1 MKKIFIDSDVILDL
15 FLKRKPFYVDASRL
29 FVLLEKKRI
38 TGYTSPVIMTNLFYI
53 LSRLKNKV
61 FARKTLKKLR
71 IFVHILPMNE
81 KIIDV
86 ALLSHM
92 NDFEDAT
99 QLYTALENNVA
110 FLITRNKDHYKDKRV
125 TALYPGE
132 YIHLL
137 FTTGKQTA
145 L

>member
-1 MKKIFIDSDVILDL
+1 MKKVFIDSDIIIDL
-15 FLKRKPFYVDASRL
+15 FLKREPFYTDTSRL
-29 FVLLEKKRI
+29 FVLLEKKKI
-38 TGYTSPVIMTNLFYI
+38 TGYTSPVIMANLFYI
-53 LSRLKNKV
+53 LSRLKNKA
-61 FARKTLKKLR
+61 FARKTLNKLR

-81 KIIDV
+81 KIIDL

-125 TALYPGE
+125 TTLYPGE
-132 YIHLL
+132 YIQLL
-137 FTTGKQTA
+137 SMTGDI
-145 L
+145 